1 MNDDLILILDSQEDI
16 TLTDDGND
24 DLLLVDD
31 VPHVPHVPVF
41 PEYTGECVFTPS
53 LQTQIAPTIQKVLLR
68 NITINPIPNN
78 YGLITYNGNTITVS

>member
-31 VPHVPHVPVF
+31 VPHVPVF
-41 PEYTGECVFTPS
+41 PEYTGEYEFTPS

-68 NITINPIPNN
+68 NIKINPIPNN
-78 YGLITYNGNTITVS
+78 YGLITYNGSTITVS